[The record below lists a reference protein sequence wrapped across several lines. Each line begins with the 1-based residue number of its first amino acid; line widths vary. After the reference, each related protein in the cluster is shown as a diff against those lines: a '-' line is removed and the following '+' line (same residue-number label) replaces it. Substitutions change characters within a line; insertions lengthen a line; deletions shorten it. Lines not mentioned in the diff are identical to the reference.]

1 MTQDAGAG
9 ADGKPDGQGGS
20 GAPSGDP
27 EGSQDGKPDDEFVPV
42 SRFKAAL
49 ADQARRSQERE
60 DALRAEFEAFKSGAK
75 SSKDQ
80 QDQPKR
86 YSRVELKAAVSAG
99 QVTQDQADDI
109 WAKQVKDEARE
120 EAVAAAREDSS
131 RRTQQEQLDHDLNE
145 YKRLAPEIKDRT
157 SDTFEKVRTEFQ
169 YMTRNGSPKDLATE
183 LAAIR
188 AVLGPLDKLEKAKS
202 ATRSEDHD
210 QQGGGGRQ
218 DGGGKAG
225 KKLVDT
231 LSPREKEHYDGMIK
245 RGHYKD
251 WGEVEKVLGFAR
263 TDVRRRQGARV

>member
-1 MTQDAGAG
+1 MAEAGAG
-9 ADGKPDGQGGS
+9 ADDTVGQDGS
-20 GAPSGDP
+20 GAPSGGAKAPKDDTLD
-27 EGSQDGKPDDEFVPV
+27 DGEFVPV
-42 SRFKAAL
+42 GRFKAAL

-60 DALRAEFEAFKSGAK
+60 DALRAEFEAFKAGSK
-75 SSKDQ
+75 SSKEE

-86 YSRVELKAAVSAG
+86 YSRVDLKAAVAAG

-131 RRTQQEQLDHDLNE
+131 RRTQTEQIDRDLTA
-145 YKRLAPEIKDRT
+145 YKRLAPEIKDKT
-157 SDTFEKVRTEFQ
+157 SDTFEKVRAEFQ
-169 YMTRNGSPKDLATE
+169 YMTRNGSPNNLATE

-218 DGGGKAG
+218 EERKTG

-231 LSPREKEHYDGMIK
+231 LSAREKEHYAGMIK

-251 WGEVEKVLGFAR
+251 WGEVEKELGFAR
-263 TDVRRRQGARV
+263 PEVRRRQGARV

>member
-1 MTQDAGAG
+1 MAAEGAG

-20 GAPSGDP
+20 GAPSGDSK
-27 EGSQDGKPDDEFVPV
+27 ESQDGKPDDEFVPV

-80 QDQPKR
+80 QDPPKR

-218 DGGGKAG
+218 EERKAG

-231 LSPREKEHYDGMIK
+231 LSPREKSYYQGLID
-245 RGHYKD
+245 RGHHKD

-263 TDVRRRQGARV
+263 PDVRRRQGARV